1 MKIQK
6 SFFDFIFK
14 IIIAVVCYCITC
26 IIFIFILTKLGVDFK
41 EYVND
46 LEYLYIVMLVFLFL
60 NSNAEDGGIF
70 MYLKKDFVKSKSL
83 YVITLPIII
92 ALLENI
98 ITDISRYIP
107 LYWGG
112 TIINIGSN
120 QAIINL
126 NICTIEY
133 WICFCI
139 FPAFNE
145 EMIFRFFM
153 YRGLLVFLNNC
164 ILDNTEIKGDDYY
177 IKKSAFK
184 IISFVSKCINKFKND
199 LFIEKKDYAVIG
211 WIIVTSALFALGH
224 GTDFSNFYMYF
235 IPGTLFAM
243 LYLKYG
249 LLSAMLCHMMGN
261 YFSPV
266 IGHFIKL
273 ILENL
278 LIK

>member
-6 SFFDFIFK
+6 SFFDFIVK

-26 IIFIFILTKLGVDFK
+26 IIFIFILTKLEVDFK

-46 LEYLYIVMLVFLFL
+46 LEYLYIVILAFLFF
-60 NSNAEDGGIF
+60 NSNAEDSGIF
-70 MYLKKDFVKSKSL
+70 MYLKKDFVKTKSL

-126 NICTIEY
+126 NTCTIEY

-153 YRGLLVFLNNC
+153 YRGLLLFLNGYN
-164 ILDNTEIKGDDYY
+164 IDKLEIKDNDHF
-177 IKKSAFK
+177 IKKIASK
-184 IISFVSKCINKFKND
+184 INRFVCKCMNKVKND

-211 WIIVTSALFALGH
+211 WIIVTSTLFALAH
-224 GTDFSNFYMYF
+224 GTDFTNFYMYF

-249 LLSAMLCHMMGN
+249 LLSSMLCHMLGN
-261 YFSPV
+261 YSSP
-266 IGHFIKL
+266 IIHYCFKL
-273 ILENL
+273 ILKNFSF
-278 LIK
+278 I